1 MSDGK
6 LHDVIA
12 YFCANYPFPDELS
25 KARLTKM
32 VYLADW
38 RMAIDSGRQITDIE
52 WVFNHYGPYVRVI
65 ERVAVSSPDFE
76 VESGTNVFGAPKE
89 TIRVREGV
97 NWPSLIAEEQ
107 EALDFVIEATEQLT
121 FADFLSLVY
130 STYPV
135 KTSAKY
141 EHLDLPSLASQ
152 YMDSLE
158 ASA

>member
-1 MSDGK
+1 MLEGK

-38 RMAIDSGRQITDIE
+38 RMAIGRGRQITDIE
-52 WVFNHYGPYVRVI
+52 WMFNHYGPYVRGV
-65 ERVAVSSPDFE
+65 EQVASSSPDFE
-76 VESGTNVFGAPKE
+76 IESETNVFGAPKE

-97 NWPSLIAEEQ
+97 SWPSLTVEER
-107 EALDFVIEATEQLT
+107 ETLDFVIEATEQLT
-121 FADFLSLVY
+121 FADFLNLVY

-135 KTSAKY
+135 KTSTQY
-141 EHLDLPSLASQ
+141 ERLDLPSLAHTYRS
-152 YMDSLE
+152 SLE